1 MSGVIYKIVTGNEV
15 YVGSTMDYKHR
26 LKCHRAVVNNP
37 NCKGYNLKL
46 YKTIRDNGGEWEMS
60 IYKENL
66 SMTKEELR
74 IYEDEIVLLLGATLN
89 DKKAHRSVED
99 GKEWSKNWREVNK
112 EELVIKHKEYKI
124 KNKDIIRE
132 KALKKITCECGCVVC
147 ANSIAR
153 HRKLNKHLTLM
164 TSL

>member
-15 YVGSTMDYKHR
+15 YVGSTSDYKHR

-37 NCKGYNLKL
+37 KCIGYNLKL
-46 YKTIRDNGGEWEMS
+46 YKAIRANGGEWEIS
-60 IYKENL
+60 IYDDNL
-66 SMTKEELR
+66 SMTTEELH
-74 IYEDEIVLLLGATLN
+74 IYEDEIILLLGATLN
-89 DKKAHRSVED
+89 DKRAHRSD
-99 GKEWSKNWREVNK
+99 DDMKEWGKSYREVNK
-112 EELVIKHKEYKI
+112 EHLAKTRKEYKI

-132 KALKKITCECGCVVC
+132 KALKKITCECGSIVC

-153 HRKLNKHLTLM
+153 HRKLNKHITRM